1 MIDLF
6 QFQSAFMTLSW
17 IKNIPIE
24 LLSENKAPLGSTKTF
39 IHFSGV

>member
-1 MIDLF
+1 MTDLF
-6 QFQSAFMTLSW
+6 QFQSDFMTLNL

-24 LLSENKAPLGSTKTF
+24 LLSENKAPVGSTKTF